1 MLLGACRDAG
11 ARIVA
16 FSDSDVAVAGY
27 RGGEPHLDRRLA
39 AALGVQIAELGRVY
53 DTSRAVRE
61 LARQACAR
69 IAQSGSPARRGA
81 QVADD
86 APEGALVTHLGATP
100 SQMGALIARALR
112 SRHLHDGIDFSDQVV
127 IVRSSSMVAETRR
140 YLARGGVP
148 LAGRRPCLRL
158 RVTAHDAPPPGP
170 RDSFRRGTV
179 TRTRPSAANWPS
191 VLCRRRSWGRTP

>member
-1 MLLGACRDAG
+1 MPAFRAELRNLVARAARRGWTRLPCPRPGRVSGIPNGSGAGAIVAALEEGPEHSPEYPQTLRVDLSRIQSLAAELIGTWQGRAEERGVQAPCPVPDVVIVDDLQDCTPSTLMLLGACRDAG

-81 QVADD
+81 QV
-86 APEGALVTHLGATP
+86 
-100 SQMGALIARALR
+100 
-112 SRHLHDGIDFSDQVV
+112 
-127 IVRSSSMVAETRR
+127 RR
-140 YLARGGVP
+140 
-148 LAGRRPCLRL
+148 
-158 RVTAHDAPPPGP
+158 
-170 RDSFRRGTV
+170 
-179 TRTRPSAANWPS
+179 
-191 VLCRRRSWGRTP
+191 